1 MASLLRSLG
10 KSLPTLV
17 FAFILSV
24 AVWISAVTA
33 ADPNVENVLS
43 RPIPIEIVGQ
53 DPGLILSGDIARQV
67 SITLKAPRTV
77 WDRLNNENGL
87 IKALVDLSGLK
98 AGNHRV
104 EVQIQIQE
112 GLRPIQVLNK
122 VPSSLNLTFE
132 TLSTR
137 TFPLELRLSGDPAIG
152 YQVGNPEFSQDSVSV
167 SGPEPLVNKVKK
179 IRMEL
184 NLSQV
189 HETVRQALSLQAV
202 DESDLPVEDL
212 TLTPD
217 KITIS
222 LPVTQLGGYRNVVI
236 KVSVIGQVSN
246 GFRVTNISVYP
257 PAVTVFSNDPRLVD
271 ELPGYIETNAVNL
284 NGARDNQDMVVSLK
298 LPEGISI
305 VGKQT
310 VNVQVGVAAIEGS
323 ITLNNM
329 RVQTIGLQPGVVG
342 KVSPEKVDVIL
353 SGPLY
358 LLDQLS
364 FSQVH
369 VILDLTNLS
378 PGTYQLA
385 PRVDIDLQN
394 LRVESILPG
403 TIEVVIGQPTPTP
416 TTTLTPTPTQTST
429 PTSTSTPPRR
439 P

>member
-87 IKALVDLSGLK
+87 I
-98 AGNHRV
+98 HRV